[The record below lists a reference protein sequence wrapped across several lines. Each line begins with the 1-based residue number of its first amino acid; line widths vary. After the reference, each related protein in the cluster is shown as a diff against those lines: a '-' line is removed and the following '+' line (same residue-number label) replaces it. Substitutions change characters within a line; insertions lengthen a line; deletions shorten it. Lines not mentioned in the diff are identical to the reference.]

1 MEGAGGDWR
10 EEKVRE
16 GSAEGRR
23 PQRIGRS
30 SVRPSTSHLHN
41 PSEEMKGIDVN
52 VGSSAPHSPSLHSS
66 SPPSH
71 SPPSDPSLPPPSSSS
86 SPSPPDSSAP
96 SHRRRSRTPWDLL
109 RRMTSRLLTDS
120 APVAFSL
127 NEPKDPALATFPSNV
142 IRTSKY
148 SVITFLPLNL
158 WEQFHRLANQYFL
171 FIILIQLIPNVS
183 PFPIYTSV
191 IPLAFILVV
200 SALSEA
206 REDWVRHRADA
217 VANSRKSTRVNETG
231 GEEVLTSSQ
240 VRVGDILKIGKGEEF
255 PADLIL
261 LVSSREDHTAYVNTA
276 NLDGEAA
283 PKVRIC
289 PQATSGC
296 HTGAEVAALKG
307 RIKYEQPSTSLYRFQ
322 GQVHLDQAGGDG
334 SRPPSTSTNTFGLGD
349 KQLLLRG
356 SRLINTD
363 YVYGLVVYCGP
374 ETKMMLNRNPS
385 QLKFSRYEQGLNR
398 LVIVVLIINLVV
410 CLLLSFFYVGV
421 SQDWP
426 CEFDYCATDGSQWLL
441 GFLTQYILFSFM
453 VPQSLYVTIQLI
465 KIGQALFIQWD
476 NAMGYTDP
484 DTGEY
489 RRAAVKSNSLNEEL
503 GHIDAI
509 CTDKTGTLTQNRM
522 QLSKVSVECQLYFQ
536 SSDRREDSIASSH
549 GQKRPPPHLLVQDLV
564 HSAFSSLLT
573 PDDGDEKEGG
583 ETEGLGETT
592 EDGEPHFHTPRK
604 ERPSGEES
612 VKESLAASPSSSS
625 FSSPSADI
633 HLDFVLNLLL
643 CNAVLPDLK
652 ATEDGSTQR
661 VIFQSQSP
669 DEIALVES
677 LHECGVTLVSRSG
690 DQVTV
695 RVALP
700 GYRVY
705 TAMYTILAVLE
716 FSSTWRRMSV
726 IVRLP
731 DQSIRLY
738 VKGADTTLAALA
750 DQSTAEQ
757 RRLLETTMGHVT
769 DFAVTG
775 SRTLVMAGKSLS
787 DAEFS
792 RWYDSRYH
800 PAETALE
807 DRDNQI
813 ERSFAQIEGRLTL
826 LGASAVDD
834 QLQEF
839 VAQTVDFLLAAE
851 IKIVVLTGDKLETAV
866 TIAKQSHL
874 IMPGVRVVYVAGVTQ
889 AEVESAL
896 NAADAQM
903 KAELE
908 QAASVHAVQV
918 ERGRGAQQSKVGFAL
933 AIDGV
938 CLELALVHCKTQFLS
953 IFKQCDTIVS
963 YRSTPLQKALVVK
976 MCKTDLA
983 LTTLA
988 VGDGANDVS
997 MIQEAHV
1004 GVGVMGKEGA
1014 HAAMSSDF
1022 VIHRFH
1028 HLVRLLCLHGR
1039 WCYWRTTQVVFFSFY
1054 KVNTPTHNPTTTAHL
1069 QPQPL
1074 TECWCRVVLCCVV
1087 VVCQNFVFPLP
1098 LFWFQFWALGSGTN
1112 MYDSLLVTL
1121 FNTFFTSI
1129 PPLMIGISDK
1139 DVQDEILLAY
1149 PQAYAAFKRDDP
1161 LTVFGFVYMILSGW
1175 YQSAVVFFLI
1185 YGMFGIN
1192 DVISNT
1198 GRAETMYVMGDIAI
1212 TAVVLITN
1220 VYMIINAAALTIL
1233 NWVGLAIGLILYI
1246 CTFIFFTAS
1255 WEPSFTAD
1263 GYGLGIP
1270 VFGTVST
1277 YLYLLIAIVLSLG
1290 PTQTL
1295 MCYWRLTRPLTYQTL
1310 QMLPIPKKEKNYLYH
1325 RQATVKH
1332 LLQKQSSINI
1342 EHKGG
1347 SGSATSPHNSL
1358 RRSNGVTP
1366 PNEMT
1371 NGLHL
1376 SPSHPPHP
1384 PSLQSSPLPP
1394 NSPLPSDD
1402 VSLVPSTFLS
1412 SSLTPRP
1419 LYLEELQGSLQGRE
1433 GKVGKE
1439 VQMVGSS
1446 VPSSDVELQRV
1457 VASGGSA
1464 TTAKRL
1470 SSQRKMEM
1478 LEGQGTGEDRGH

>member
-1 MEGAGGDWR
+1 MEGAEGR

-16 GSAEGRR
+16 MEGSEGRR
-23 PQRIGRS
+23 SQRGGRS
-30 SVRPSTSHLHN
+30 SARPSTSR
-41 PSEEMKGIDVN
+41 N
-52 VGSSAPHSPSLHSS
+52 VADELKAADGPHVASSAPHSPLSNHSSVPSISPLSDRSQPQPTSS
-66 SPPSH
+66 SPPS
-71 SPPSDPSLPPPSSSS
+71 PPTSAVPP
-86 SPSPPDSSAP
+86 
-96 SHRRRSRTPWDLL
+96 HRRRPRTPWDLI
-109 RRMTSRLLTDS
+109 RRMTSRLLTDT

-148 SVITFLPLNL
+148 TLLTFLPLNL

-217 VANSRKSTRVNETG
+217 VANSRRSTRLTER
-231 GEEVLTSSQ
+231 GEEEALTSSQ
-240 VRVGDILKIGKGEEF
+240 VRVGDILKIAKGEEF

-261 LVSSREDHTAYVNTA
+261 LSSSREDHTAYVNTA

-283 PKVRIC
+283 PKVRIS
-289 PQATSGC
+289 PPATSGC
-296 HTGAEVAALKG
+296 TTGAEVAALKG

-322 GQVHLDQAGGDG
+322 GQVHLDQAGGEG
-334 SRPPSTSTNTFGLGD
+334 ARPSSPSSGMFGLGD

-398 LVIVVLIINLVV
+398 LVIVVLLINLVV
-410 CLLLSFFYVGV
+410 CLLLSIFYVAV

-426 CEFDYCATDGSQWLL
+426 CEFDFCATDGSQWLL

-489 RRAAVKSNSLNEEL
+489 RRASVKSNSLNEEL

-522 QLSKVSVECQLYFQ
+522 QLSKVTVDSQLYFQ

-549 GQKRPPPHLLVQDLV
+549 GNKRPPPHLLVQDLV
-564 HSAFSSLLT
+564 HSAFSALLT
-573 PDDGDEKEGG
+573 PDDGDEKEAAEADG
-583 ETEGLGETT
+583 TGETT
-592 EDGEPHFHTPRK
+592 EEAEPYFQTPRK
-604 ERPSGEES
+604 EKQSVQEES
-612 VKESLAASPSSSS
+612 VAESLAASPSFSS
-625 FSSPSADI
+625 FSSPSSSI

-690 DQVTV
+690 DEVTV

-705 TAMYTILAVLE
+705 TAMYTVLAVLD

-726 IVRLP
+726 IARLP

-757 RRLLETTMGHVT
+757 RKGLETTMGHVT

-775 SRTLVMAGKSLS
+775 SRTLVMAGKTLT
-787 DAEFS
+787 DAEFT
-792 RWYDSRYH
+792 RWYNASFH

-807 DRDNQI
+807 DRENQI

-851 IKIVVLTGDKLETAV
+851 VKIVVLTGDKLETAV

-889 AEVESAL
+889 AEVEAAL

-903 KAELE
+903 RAELE
-908 QAASVHAVQV
+908 QAASSHAVQV
-918 ERGRGAQQSKVGFAL
+918 ERGRGAKQSKVGFAL

-938 CLELALVHCKTQFLS
+938 CLELALVHCKTQFLA
-953 IFKQCDTIVS
+953 IFQQCDTIVS

-976 MCKTDLA
+976 MCKVDLG

-988 VGDGANDVS
+988 IGDGANDVS

-1054 KVNTPTHNPTTTAHL
+1054 KVDAHTHND
-1069 QPQPL
+1069 
-1074 TECWCRVVLCCVV
+1074 C
-1087 VVCQNFVFPLP
+1087 
-1098 LFWFQFWALGSGTN
+1098 
-1112 MYDSLLVTL
+1112 
-1121 FNTFFTSI
+1121 
-1129 PPLMIGISDK
+1129 
-1139 DVQDEILLAY
+1139 
-1149 PQAYAAFKRDDP
+1149 
-1161 LTVFGFVYMILSGW
+1161 
-1175 YQSAVVFFLI
+1175 
-1185 YGMFGIN
+1185 
-1192 DVISNT
+1192 
-1198 GRAETMYVMGDIAI
+1198 
-1212 TAVVLITN
+1212 
-1220 VYMIINAAALTIL
+1220 
-1233 NWVGLAIGLILYI
+1233 
-1246 CTFIFFTAS
+1246 
-1255 WEPSFTAD
+1255 
-1263 GYGLGIP
+1263 
-1270 VFGTVST
+1270 
-1277 YLYLLIAIVLSLG
+1277 
-1290 PTQTL
+1290 
-1295 MCYWRLTRPLTYQTL
+1295 
-1310 QMLPIPKKEKNYLYH
+1310 
-1325 RQATVKH
+1325 
-1332 LLQKQSSINI
+1332 
-1342 EHKGG
+1342 
-1347 SGSATSPHNSL
+1347 
-1358 RRSNGVTP
+1358 
-1366 PNEMT
+1366 
-1371 NGLHL
+1371 
-1376 SPSHPPHP
+1376 
-1384 PSLQSSPLPP
+1384 
-1394 NSPLPSDD
+1394 
-1402 VSLVPSTFLS
+1402 PST
-1412 SSLTPRP
+1412 
-1419 LYLEELQGSLQGRE
+1419 
-1433 GKVGKE
+1433 
-1439 VQMVGSS
+1439 
-1446 VPSSDVELQRV
+1446 
-1457 VASGGSA
+1457 
-1464 TTAKRL
+1464 
-1470 SSQRKMEM
+1470 
-1478 LEGQGTGEDRGH
+1478 